1 MLFRSRDRCLPGPS
15 PLFCDATWP
24 FFRRGSRIRRSVG
37 SLSRCGVME
46 IVFYAGLLLFVLFG
60 PWILVWRMNRG
71 RKQNREE
78 DQSRLR
84 ELTNRVLALELGLKE
99 LRGRAAPPLRP
110 NPVTKE
116 DRKSTRLNSSHGY
129 ISYAVFCLK
138 KKKQQS
144 NLIILLLR

>member
-60 PWILVWRMNRG
+60 PWILVWRMNGG
-71 RKQNREE
+71 RKHNRAES
-78 DQSRLR
+78 QSRYCELPNRVHAR
-84 ELTNRVLALELGLKE
+84 ELGVKT
-99 LRGRAAPPLRP
+99 
-110 NPVTKE
+110 
-116 DRKSTRLNSSHGY
+116 
-129 ISYAVFCLK
+129 
-138 KKKQQS
+138 
-144 NLIILLLR
+144 